1 MDITLREYLAMADV
15 IHDQVIKFGVAMRPE
30 KLQEKVNE
38 LHIGIKN
45 IQSVAKRMADVA
57 NITNQLALFMK
68 PKVSLEMVNPY
79 PTANDHAVLRVHEP
93 DEKMDVLEG
102 IEIPVKIVTS
112 CSEIPINHIYYI
124 EDLKQYAINVAGV
137 IIKGN
142 LGNIVEYQ
150 TERSARCEYGIKC
163 KSFDKDIPCK
173 YYHDPEDYIARG
185 ILVPELLR
193 NYTVGS
199 WMYSKNKRSAKTY
212 FTRHIGNRATMR
224 YDLAML
230 KRLQYREEVANRE
243 GQLIHDLITYMILH
257 SKGML
262 ERYPHW
268 KRK

>member
-1 MDITLREYLAMADV
+1 MDITLREYLALTDTT
-15 IHDQVIKFGVAMRPE
+15 HDYVSKFGVALKSE
-30 KLQEKVNE
+30 CLQEKINE

-45 IQSVAKRMADVA
+45 IQAVAKRMADVA
-57 NITNQLALFMK
+57 NIINQLVLFMK
-68 PKVSLEMVNPY
+68 PRVTMEMINTY
-79 PTANDHAVLRVHEP
+79 PTSNDHAVLRVQEP
-93 DEKMDVLEG
+93 DEKMEVLDG
-102 IEIPVKIVTS
+102 IDIPVKAVAS
-112 CSEIPINHIYYI
+112 CSDIPINHIYYI

-137 IIKGN
+137 IVKGN

-150 TERSARCEYGIKC
+150 TERSARCEYGVKC
-163 KSFDKDIPCK
+163 KSFDKCIPCN
-173 YYHDPEDYIARG
+173 YYHDPEDYIAKG
-185 ILVPELLR
+185 LPIPVLPR

-199 WMYSKNKRSAKTY
+199 WLYSKNKRSVKTY

-224 YDLAML
+224 YDLAMM

-268 KRK
+268 KK